1 METRV
6 LMVNPNLIDNKIMKK
21 IPHSNTS
28 QKKTVAALLMSGIKD
43 VKAKRVSNG
52 KEICYI

>member
-43 VKAKRVSNG
+43 VKGKRVSNG